1 MKELEKFTSSTGLKN
16 KRRVFL
22 KYIKFGVP
30 TILIVAIIVGLIGI
44 YVKDSFEL
52 RARLTYL
59 PELQSGISGMGL
71 DINLESIPLT
81 QGGSG
86 IIYDSYFGVESDLLN
101 QSHQLIY
108 SELDSKYNAVFQE
121 KEFNARL
128 FRIVGDIDIA
138 VFLYDFIY
146 NDKNEYSFDYLND
159 DPLSKILYNFFGT
172 GFWIKKGKII
182 IEKRDLLYSENLSL
196 TSSSSHYIHT
206 TSSIDYS
213 IKVGDY
219 SFPISEFSTKIGK
232 DLKTTKKI
240 INILNAYSRFS
251 IPPSTTDYGKLSV
264 DLVGAPVFNNSQ
276 NTTVRTPVKGENF
289 IVRANGG
296 KIDPEFLLFDVG
308 KIVSNKHNGN
318 SPIKIKIK
326 GIKKHPGDVSAIAT
340 NTFLNDSDFVQGV
353 PSGNSL
359 EDIEVNYLDDDKF
372 EIYATLDAKH
382 GPNYIFVTNKYK
394 KTETYQP
401 VGAIISDKIG
411 PYVAMDYYV
420 SRQAD
425 LYDYVDG
432 EARIEVQDWTGYY
445 KPVYVNLKGDI
456 KELYIDGRRF
466 NFDPKKNPQR
476 LFRRIYVDSYIGYN
490 RVKVVAYDS
499 RGNRKE
505 GFWTF
510 EAVKAD

>member
-1 MKELEKFTSSTGLKN
+1 M
-16 KRRVFL
+16 
-22 KYIKFGVP
+22 
-30 TILIVAIIVGLIGI
+30 
-44 YVKDSFEL
+44 
-52 RARLTYL
+52 
-59 PELQSGISGMGL
+59 
-71 DINLESIPLT
+71 
-81 QGGSG
+81 
-86 IIYDSYFGVESDLLN
+86 
-101 QSHQLIY
+101 
-108 SELDSKYNAVFQE
+108 
-121 KEFNARL
+121 
-128 FRIVGDIDIA
+128 
-138 VFLYDFIY
+138 
-146 NDKNEYSFDYLND
+146 
-159 DPLSKILYNFFGT
+159 
-172 GFWIKKGKII
+172 
-182 IEKRDLLYSENLSL
+182 
-196 TSSSSHYIHT
+196 
-206 TSSIDYS
+206 
-213 IKVGDY
+213 
-219 SFPISEFSTKIGK
+219 
-232 DLKTTKKI
+232 
-240 INILNAYSRFS
+240 
-251 IPPSTTDYGKLSV
+251 
-264 DLVGAPVFNNSQ
+264 
-276 NTTVRTPVKGENF
+276 
-289 IVRANGG
+289 
-296 KIDPEFLLFDVG
+296 
-308 KIVSNKHNGN
+308 
-318 SPIKIKIK
+318 
-326 GIKKHPGDVSAIAT
+326 
-340 NTFLNDSDFVQGV
+340 VQGV

-382 GPNYIFVTNKYK
+382 GPNYIFVTNKYN